1 MDSLLF
7 VKVDSVVVHA
17 PCITTPSRMLS
28 VLALRE
34 ETKDHKKKQLTA
46 KHKLNMLFMSLI
58 QTIMSIQVQNTPKAD

>member
-34 ETKDHKKKQLTA
+34 ETKDH
-46 KHKLNMLFMSLI
+46 F
-58 QTIMSIQVQNTPKAD
+58 